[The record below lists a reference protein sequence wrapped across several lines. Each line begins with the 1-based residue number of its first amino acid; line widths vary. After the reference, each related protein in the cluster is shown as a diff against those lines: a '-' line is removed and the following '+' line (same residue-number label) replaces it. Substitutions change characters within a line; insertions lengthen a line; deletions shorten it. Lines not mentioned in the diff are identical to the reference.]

1 MVDNGD
7 FILSSTSG
15 KLVAHYSCYH
25 GFQLRGAA
33 AIVCEGTRWS
43 DQAPRCERKW
53 GHFCYRHILSVSC
66 EASVRQSFLK
76 HNRWHLSEDLL
87 LPAGTN
93 GAPHMFSQGPLP
105 LQSVNHLQV
114 SHSMLSFHM
123 ARFLWPNDWPGVT
136 VGALKR
142 PTHIEIRL
150 FIFCLLKLSFG
161 LTGV

>member
-25 GFQLRGAA
+25 GFRLRGTA

-43 DQAPRCERKW
+43 DQPPRCERKW
-53 GHFCYRHILSVSC
+53 GHFCYRRLECVL
-66 EASVRQSFLK
+66 QSF
-76 HNRWHLSEDLL
+76 L

-93 GAPHMFSQGPLP
+93 GDPHMFPQGPLP

-114 SHSMLSFHM
+114 SHSMLSFLM
-123 ARFLWPNDWPGVT
+123 ARCLWPNDWPGVT
-136 VGALKR
+136 VGALKW
-142 PTHIEIRL
+142 PTHKKIRL
-150 FIFCLLKLSFG
+150 IIFCLLRLSFG
-161 LTGV
+161 LTV